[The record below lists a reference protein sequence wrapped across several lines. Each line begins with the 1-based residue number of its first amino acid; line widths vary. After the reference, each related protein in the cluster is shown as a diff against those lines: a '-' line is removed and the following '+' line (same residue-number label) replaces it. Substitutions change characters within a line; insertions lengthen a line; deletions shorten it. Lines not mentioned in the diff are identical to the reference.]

1 MRIRCLSVTTITAF
15 LGTWNPANAQPDEL
29 VVTAQKREQNIHDVP
44 IAISAFDSETLHELN
59 ITSLQ
64 DVTNIM
70 PNVELF
76 DDRGAGQP
84 TWVIRGVG
92 LADFNSNNTP
102 TAAIYNDEVYLVSNS
117 LGGVGLFDIER
128 VEVLK
133 GPQGGLYGR
142 NTTGGAVRVLSNRP
156 DLQDYDGYA
165 QASYGKW
172 SRKGLEGAFGGPI
185 TEDTLAFRISASI
198 DQGGGWQDSLATV
211 EDDKHGD
218 SDFQAFRGQVLYK
231 PTSELELLFKAD
243 VGSNQSETVLGR
255 SSGVYDPLT
264 GDFCAQLRAGQRNDS
279 TCVGLQNLFGNT
291 ILPSNQTDNGTVVL
305 ANPINA
311 LDNDW
316 TGYSLNANYDL
327 GFAKFVSISSQIDFN
342 YIQFFDFDATPLE
355 FVSSTDE
362 QPDTNSNIEQ
372 WSQEIR
378 LISSTEGPLTWLA
391 GAAYAKDTINQVQG
405 FSITDLESIFDLNL
419 IKSSFMQDTKSL
431 SIYAD
436 FGYDFSNALKVNG
449 SLRFT
454 DEDKKIDYASIGG
467 ATGAGIFPL
476 LSDIRFKQNLDANVS
491 GHFGL
496 DWRIQDDALLYAK
509 YARGFKSGGFSGAFT
524 DDANQVSPYK
534 EETNDAFEIGLKSNL
549 IPSLQF
555 NLAAFYYHYQD
566 VQGFASVENAIFGN
580 ITKLTNLGDAEHI
593 GLELD
598 TSWTPSQIPGFS
610 LELSGAWLH
619 TEITNSTLQVAT
631 QDNTL
636 VNIEG
641 LDRNFA
647 PEFSFSAN
655 IQQETRLS
663 KNLSGRVSAV
673 YKWRD
678 NLTTRSSQLSE
689 LDFGLFRQDS
699 YGLLNLRASIAHLN
713 QKWELSILGENITDK
728 VYTLRATTDDGGSY
742 QDLLGSPSSWKVQVR
757 YSF

>member
-1 MRIRCLSVTTITAF
+1 MTALLVTSNSAI
-15 LGTWNPANAQPDEL
+15 AQPDQL
-29 VVTAQKREQNIHDVP
+29 VVTAQKREQNIQDVP
-44 IAISAFDSETLHELN
+44 IAISTFVSETLHELD

-84 TWVIRGVG
+84 TWVIRGAG

-102 TAAIYNDEVYLVSNS
+102 TAAIYTDEVYLVSNA

-142 NTTGGAVRVLSNRP
+142 NTTGGAVRILTNQP
-156 DLQDYDGYA
+156 NLQNYHGYV
-165 QASYGKW
+165 QASYGRW
-172 SRKGLEGAFGGPI
+172 NRKEFEGALGGPI
-185 TEDTLAFRISASI
+185 IDDTLGFRVSTSI
-198 DQGGGWQDSLATV
+198 DQGGGWQDSLTTV

-218 SDFQAFRGQVLYK
+218 RDFQAFRGQVLFK
-231 PTSELELLFKAD
+231 PTPKLELLFKAD
-243 VGSNQSETVLGR
+243 VGSNQSETALGR

-264 GDFCAQLRAGQRNDS
+264 GNFCAQVRAGQRDDS
-279 TCVGLQNLFGNT
+279 TCVGLHNLFGNAL
-291 ILPSNQTDNGTVVL
+291 LPSDQTDNGTTVL
-305 ANPINA
+305 SNPINA
-311 LDNDW
+311 LDNNW

-327 GFAKFVSISSQIDFN
+327 GFANLVSISSHIDFN

-362 QPDTNSNIEQ
+362 QPDTKSNIEQ

-391 GAAYAKDTINQVQG
+391 GAAYAEDTIKQIQG
-405 FSITDLESIFDLNL
+405 FSITDLESIFGLNL
-419 IKSSFMQDTKSL
+419 IRSNFTQDTKSL
-431 SIYAD
+431 SVYAN
-436 FGYDFSNALKVNG
+436 FGYDFSNALNVNG

-476 LSDIRFKQNLDANVS
+476 LSDIRFEQNLDANVS
-491 GHFGL
+491 GHFGV

-534 EETNDAFEIGLKSNL
+534 EEANDAFEIGLKSNYTKD
-549 IPSLQF
+549 IQF
-555 NLAAFYYHYQD
+555 NLAAFYYDYRD
-566 VQGFASVENAIFGN
+566 VQGFASVENAIFEN
-580 ITKLTNLGDAEHI
+580 ITKLTNLGDADHI
-593 GLELD
+593 GLEID
-598 TSWTPSQIPGFS
+598 TFWTPSQIDGFS
-610 LELSGAWLH
+610 LQLSGAWLD

-636 VNIEG
+636 FNIEG
-641 LDRNFA
+641 LERNFA

-663 KNLSGRVSAV
+663 ENLLGRISAV
-673 YKWRD
+673 YNWRD
-678 NLTTRSSQLSE
+678 NLATRSSHLSE
-689 LDFGLFRQDS
+689 LDFGLFRQDA
-699 YGLLNLRASIAHLN
+699 YGLLNLRASITHLN
-713 QKWELSILGENITDK
+713 QNWELSILGENVTDK
-728 VYTLRATTDDGGSY
+728 IYALRATTDDGGSY
-742 QDLLGSPSSWKVQVR
+742 QTLLGSPASWKIQAR